1 MLDSMGADT
10 RKPRSKRSRH
20 HDKAQTLGFSV
31 QTEDRPVL
39 DELVDYFGDG
49 NRSAYLRATY
59 QVMKSIM
66 LAEQLRDLQAYGQQR
81 TAELGVEPA
90 DVPDRVREFLKG
102 KDSA

>member
-1 MLDSMGADT
+1 MGTDIG
-10 RKPRSKRSRH
+10 KSKRKAPRH

-31 QTEDRPVL
+31 QAEDRPVL

-59 QVMKSIM
+59 RVMKSIM

-81 TAELGVEPA
+81 TAELGIEPA

-102 KDSA
+102 KDGA